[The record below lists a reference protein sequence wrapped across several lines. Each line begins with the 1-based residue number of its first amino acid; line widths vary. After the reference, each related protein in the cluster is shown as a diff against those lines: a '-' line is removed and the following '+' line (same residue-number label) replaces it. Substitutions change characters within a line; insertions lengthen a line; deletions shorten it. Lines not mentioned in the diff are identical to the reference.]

1 MPELTL
7 ESDNYGYG
15 ASKLVWSQTS
25 RKLSR
30 FSSMASAQQ
39 EEVFERK
46 ILEGIGAGFRNGEN
60 PELIIV
66 PYSTNTSFA
75 SPNLLVTGLID
86 GSLRLQIIDDL
97 NTSSYN
103 PGDKFKV
110 YFSSTVT
117 GIDFVEDYE
126 YSLSEHASW
135 AGSANANRA
144 GSARLEIMPN
154 DGNGTNFIEIPLN
167 TSGIAGNSDT
177 DV

>member
-15 ASKLVWSQTS
+15 ASKLIWSQAS

-30 FSSMASAQQ
+30 FTRIMSPQQ

-60 PELIIV
+60 PEMIFV

-75 SPNLLVTGLID
+75 SPNLQVTGLID

-126 YSLSEHASW
+126 YSLSEYASW
-135 AGSANANRA
+135 GGECKCTPFRSRK
-144 GSARLEIMPN
+144 I
-154 DGNGTNFIEIPLN
+154 GNYAE
-167 TSGIAGNSDT
+167 
-177 DV
+177 